1 MSKNVKKCDILD
13 SFKSYYQGKGFLSED
28 ALKLIDKT
36 VASLATMSER
46 SNPGFVAYFGFQE
59 LDDFILDFGERFW
72 NEKLLKGGFKLV
84 CGQEDDDAVRATLRF
99 LAEQFNNTVYITEDV
114 DKAKSILDQICGVLS
129 DAGMIHIANPEFRRN
144 RVISRTGNFDHYRAE
159 ELFSKRFNNKSNNTS
174 SLSAVLLE
182 LGSVPEVR
190 YYDLIGK
197 ITPYYAHLKTVTMSP
212 DSETVGE
219 EESALFGSS
228 STRDD
233 GNDKLEGGEFGA
245 AKFSPGA
252 ENLLISLSHMIDEGP
267 VQINRVFCPFRT
279 KQILKDVIRDS
290 GFELDAVA
298 VETLRRLEI
307 NEINA
312 FMLTLILKGERQG
325 PTGIEAVTR
334 ICELLGIRSTRYY
347 ENVNRFQ
354 AVMAGL
360 KDDRQY
366 ASEDDE
372 LVEIVKMFYNVYR
385 RNCLYE
391 PAA

>member
-1 MSKNVKKCDILD
+1 MSKNGKKCDILD

-36 VASLATMSER
+36 VASLAAMSDS
-46 SNPGFVAYFGFQE
+46 SNPGFAANFGFQE
-59 LDDFILDFGERFW
+59 LDDFILGFGERFW
-72 NEKLLKGGFKLV
+72 NEKLLKGGFKLI

-114 DKAKSILDQICGVLS
+114 VKAKKVLDQICKVLS

-144 RVISRTGNFDHYRAE
+144 RVISRTEKFDHYRAE
-159 ELFSKRFNNKSNNTS
+159 ELFSKRFINKSNSAS
-174 SLSAVLLE
+174 SLATVLLE
-182 LGSVPEVR
+182 LESVPEVR
-190 YYDLIGK
+190 YFELVGK
-197 ITPYYAHLKTVTMSP
+197 ITPYYAHLKTVTQSP
-212 DSETVGE
+212 DSESGWE
-219 EESALFGSS
+219 DGSDSFGSS
-228 STRDD
+228 AIRDEGSD
-233 GNDKLEGGEFGA
+233 MFEGGEFGA

-252 ENLLISLSHMIDEGP
+252 ENLFNSLSNMIDEGP
-267 VQINRVFCPFRT
+267 VQIDRVFCPFRT
-279 KQILKDVIRDS
+279 MQILKDAMRESD
-290 GFELDAVA
+290 FELDVVA
-298 VETLRRLEI
+298 AETLRRLEI

-312 FMLTLILKGERQG
+312 FMLTLILKGEKQG

-354 AVMAGL
+354 AVIAGL

-366 ASEDDE
+366 ASEDEE
-372 LVEIVKMFYNVYR
+372 LVEIVKMFYNVYK
-385 RNCLYE
+385 RNCFYE